1 MNKWILIAIAAVLA
15 AGAGV
20 WIAAEQQPHKHELV
34 QKTDAQ
40 GQSYWTCAM
49 HPEVRRD
56 GPGQCPICGMALIER
71 AEKPAAAEPEILYWF
86 DPMRPDVHFD
96 EPGKSPFMDMELVP
110 KYAEV
115 QSGTSIRVD
124 PAMVQNLGIRTAA
137 VERGTFWQR
146 IDTVGE
152 LSVNPHR
159 QEVVEARVEAWV
171 SSLRVHAEGE
181 SVQAGQTL
189 AELDA
194 PLLLAARDEYRLAR
208 QTQDAALIRA
218 ARMRLQ
224 RLGLSAS
231 QIDSWAAA
239 SGSSALI
246 PLPAPISG
254 VVTRIDVHPGARVG
268 PKMPLMTI
276 ADLSELWVTV
286 EVPEAQLSWVEIGRP
301 AEVRLPA
308 FPAELIESQID
319 YIFPKV
325 DPQTRTGRVRL
336 ILDNAG
342 GRLQPG
348 MVADVALFGGPRH
361 EVLLV
366 PSDAVIRTGT
376 RSVVILDEGQGR
388 YRPQQ
393 VEVGAERLG
402 QAVIE
407 SGLQEGQQVVVSGQF
422 LIDSEASLQGAYR
435 RMGGGGS

>member
-1 MNKWILIAIAAVLA
+1 MNKWIWIVLA
-15 AGAGV
+15 VVLAIGAGV
-20 WIAAEQQPHKHELV
+20 WIAAEQQPHQHELV
-34 QKTDAQ
+34 QKKDEQ

-71 AEKPAAAEPEILYWF
+71 EEQPASAEAEILYWY

-96 EPGKSPFMDMELVP
+96 APGKSPFMDMELVP
-110 KYAEV
+110 KYAEAK
-115 QSGTSIRVD
+115 SANSIRVD
-124 PAMVQNLGIRTAA
+124 PAMVQNLGIRTAP
-137 VERGTFWQR
+137 VKRGTFWQR

-171 SSLRVHAEGE
+171 GSLRVHAEGE
-181 SVQAGQTL
+181 AVQAGQTL

-194 PLLLAARDEYRLAR
+194 PVLLAAREEYRLAR
-208 QTQDAALIRA
+208 QSQDAALIRA
-218 ARMRLQ
+218 ARTRLQ
-224 RLGLSAS
+224 RLGLSAD
-231 QIDSWAAA
+231 QIDRWAA
-239 SGSSALI
+239 SSAGSALL

-286 EVPEAQLSWVEIGRP
+286 EVPEAQLSWIEVGRP
-301 AEVRLPA
+301 ADVRLPA
-308 FPAELIESQID
+308 FPAEVIETRID

-325 DPQTRTGRVRL
+325 DPQSRTGRVRL
-336 ILDNAG
+336 ILDNSSG
-342 GRLQPG
+342 KLQPG

-376 RSVVILDEGQGR
+376 RNVVMLDEGQGR
-388 YRPQQ
+388 YRPQH

-435 RMGGGGS
+435 RMGGDGS